1 MLPAGGDQQCLTAP
15 DSGRQPAGA
24 GMRSVQQP
32 RTRGSVQGLSP
43 TLQPDSEG
51 ELLLPQFPQ
60 PSDRTNS
67 KSNTLC
73 LSYISLKVLNG
84 KRRAELAVSKGWR
97 CVDGS

>member
-15 DSGRQPAGA
+15 DSGRQPADA

-43 TLQPDSEG
+43 TLQPDGED

-60 PSDRTNS
+60 PSDRT
-67 KSNTLC
+67 NTLC

-84 KRRAELAVSKGWR
+84 KRRAELAVSKGWC